1 MSSQLS
7 RQASSGIPRYLYR
20 VYSVMMGDS
29 NVLNSD
35 VGFASAAARN
45 NDCHPSLADMQ
56 YGVAQAKLR
65 KHLAWTKYNFTDD
78 EFISWTSSL
87 LWALQFA
94 VRKTTKSAEHEL
106 KLCVLDTSRFHTGT
120 FLPAPQLIHDFGLS
134 ESNDITNA
142 YHNTEY
148 LVHGSLN
155 VRNCSSTVSLACLRE
170 CGLFDLMPELDNEY
184 WKQKLLMRVQ
194 YLREKIVSAVNPLTT
209 VTCQR
214 ALRVASPF
222 GGEWTMAMTIAFLAL
237 RGSPRNLEVLLPLI
251 REVAVPRRDFLDL
264 LRPCMSHYLDAPE
277 LANFAN
283 LMNWGF
289 AQIQKVRLEEIDG
302 LSQLNTGVN
311 DLSLGS
317 DGVANTTNDTPET
330 TSAENPS
337 PSTPQPTP
345 TRAPRKMTKT
355 TLFSTPIRVIA
366 SSLQVRFRDVQYPDL
381 PTGVIEDE
389 EDDDPR
395 ATDRFRSAAI
405 PLGSGGFARRITV
418 SVEFSDDACGGEGE
432 TEGSSS
438 EESL

>member
-1 MSSQLS
+1 M
-7 RQASSGIPRYLYR
+7 I
-20 VYSVMMGDS
+20 GDS

-45 NDCHPSLADMQ
+45 NDCHPSLADIQ

-87 LWALQFA
+87 LWALQYA

-106 KLCVLDTSRFHTGT
+106 ELCVLDASRFHAGT

-184 WKQKLLMRVQ
+184 WKQKLFMRVQ
-194 YLREKIVSAVNPLTT
+194 YLREKIASAVNPLTT
-209 VTCQR
+209 VTCRR

-251 REVAVPRRDFLDL
+251 REVAGKISQDADPRETLADRMIVPRRDFLDL

-289 AQIQKVRLEEIDG
+289 AQMQKVRLEENVG
-302 LSQLNTGVN
+302 LSQLNTGVK

-330 TSAENPS
+330 MSAGNPS

-355 TLFSTPIRVIA
+355 TLFPTPIRVIA
-366 SSLQVRFRDVQYPDL
+366 SSLQVKFRDAQHPDL

-389 EDDDPR
+389 EDDYPR
-395 ATDRFRSAAI
+395 ATDRFCSAAI
-405 PLGSGGFARRITV
+405 PLGLGGFARRITV